1 MRRPLGGLV
10 CILLILAITTIS
22 WKADKFNKHNI
33 DFKRGF
39 SARELLE
46 KYISNI
52 YESAHLQGSGLGLDV
67 FDKAVTGFMNLK
79 ATNKLPQT
87 SSILTIVDLTKSS
100 HAKRM
105 WIIDMLNNELL
116 INTWVSH
123 GHGSGDDMAT
133 SFSNKIDS
141 HQSSL
146 GFYITDDVYNGK
158 NGRSLRLDGMDA
170 GFNSN
175 ARERAIVVHGAEY
188 VGENAI
194 DQIGRLGRS
203 LVALLCQQRF
213 QTRLS
218 TSLKIKQLCLLM
230 VMMAVIPQ
238 SFWIRTL
245 LQITCSPAQT
255 TVLWQAYNFMNY
267 FEFHDFDLGHRP
279 SY

>member
-22 WKADKFNKHNI
+22 WKAAKINKHNI
-33 DFKRGF
+33 DFKQGF

-52 YESAHLQGSGLGLDV
+52 YESAHLQSSGLDLDV
-67 FDKAVTGFMNLK
+67 FNKAVTGFMNLK

-87 SSILTIVDLTKSS
+87 SSILTVVDLTKSS

-203 LVALLCQQRF
+203 YGCPAV
-213 QTRLS
+213 S
-218 TSLKIKQLCLLM
+218 TAVSDQVIDLIKNKTVMFINGNDGRYTSKFLDQDLAANYVFPGSNNSVMASL
-230 VMMAVIPQ
+230 
-238 SFWIRTL
+238 
-245 LQITCSPAQT
+245 
-255 TVLWQAYNFMNY
+255 
-267 FEFHDFDLGHRP
+267 
-279 SY
+279 

>member
-1 MRRPLGGLV
+1 
-10 CILLILAITTIS
+10 
-22 WKADKFNKHNI
+22 
-33 DFKRGF
+33 
-39 SARELLE
+39 
-46 KYISNI
+46 
-52 YESAHLQGSGLGLDV
+52 
-67 FDKAVTGFMNLK
+67 
-79 ATNKLPQT
+79 
-87 SSILTIVDLTKSS
+87 
-100 HAKRM
+100 M

-203 LVALLCQQRF
+203 YGCPAV
-213 QTRLS
+213 S
-218 TSLKIKQLCLLM
+218 TAVSNQVIDLIKNKTVMFINGNDGRYTSKFLDQDLAANYVFPGTNNSVMASL
-230 VMMAVIPQ
+230 
-238 SFWIRTL
+238 
-245 LQITCSPAQT
+245 
-255 TVLWQAYNFMNY
+255 
-267 FEFHDFDLGHRP
+267 
-279 SY
+279 

>member
-1 MRRPLGGLV
+1 MRKPLGGLL
-10 CILLILAITTIS
+10 CILLILAITNIS
-22 WKADKFNKHNI
+22 WKPAEINKHNI
-33 DFKRGF
+33 DFKKSF

-52 YESAHLQGSGLGLDV
+52 YESAHLQGSGLELDV
-67 FDKAVTGFMNLK
+67 FNKAITGFMNLK

-87 SSILTIVDLTKSS
+87 SSILTVVDLTKSS
-100 HAKRM
+100 HEKRM
-105 WIIDMLNNELL
+105 WIIDLINNELL

-133 SFSNKIDS
+133 SFSNRIDS

-146 GFYITDDVYNGK
+146 GFYITDDVYYGK

-175 ARERAIVVHGAEY
+175 ARERAIVVHGADY

-203 LVALLCQQRF
+203 YGCPAVPLDMSDKVIDLIKNKTVMFINGNDRRYNSKFLDQSLAASYVF
-213 QTRLS
+213 PG
-218 TSLKIKQLCLLM
+218 TS
-230 VMMAVIPQ
+230 
-238 SFWIRTL
+238 S
-245 LQITCSPAQT
+245 S
-255 TVLWQAYNFMNY
+255 VLAS
-267 FEFHDFDLGHRP
+267 L
-279 SY
+279 

>member
-10 CILLILAITTIS
+10 CILLILAIATIS
-22 WKADKFNKHNI
+22 WKPAEINRHNI
-33 DFKRGF
+33 DFKKAF

-52 YESAHLQGSGLGLDV
+52 YESAHLQGSGLDLDV
-67 FDKAVTGFMNLK
+67 FNKAVTGFMNLK

-87 SSILTIVDLTKSS
+87 SSILTVVDLTKSS

-175 ARERAIVVHGAEY
+175 ARERAIVVHGADY

-203 LVALLCQQRF
+203 YGCPAV
-213 QTRLS
+213 S
-218 TSLKIKQLCLLM
+218 TAVSDQVIDLIKNKTVMFVNGNDGRYTSKFLDHDLAANYVFPGTNNSVMASL
-230 VMMAVIPQ
+230 
-238 SFWIRTL
+238 
-245 LQITCSPAQT
+245 
-255 TVLWQAYNFMNY
+255 
-267 FEFHDFDLGHRP
+267 
-279 SY
+279 

>member
-1 MRRPLGGLV
+1 MRKPLGGFV
-10 CILLILAITTIS
+10 CILLILAIATIS
-22 WKADKFNKHNI
+22 WKPAEINKHNI
-33 DFKRGF
+33 DFKNDF

-46 KYISNI
+46 KYVSNI
-52 YESAHLQGSGLGLDV
+52 YESAHLQGSGLELDV
-67 FDKAVTGFMNLK
+67 FSKAVTGFMNLK

-87 SSILTIVDLTKSS
+87 SSILTVVDLTKSS

-146 GFYITDDVYNGK
+146 GFYITDDVYQGK

-175 ARERAIVVHGAEY
+175 ARERAIVVHGADY

-203 LVALLCQQRF
+203 YGCPAVPPEVSDKVIDLIKNKTVMFINGNDGRYNSRF
-213 QTRLS
+213 LDQDLAANYVFPGTNS
-218 TSLKIKQLCLLM
+218 SVMASL
-230 VMMAVIPQ
+230 
-238 SFWIRTL
+238 
-245 LQITCSPAQT
+245 
-255 TVLWQAYNFMNY
+255 
-267 FEFHDFDLGHRP
+267 
-279 SY
+279 

>member
-203 LVALLCQQRF
+203 YGCPAV
-213 QTRLS
+213 S
-218 TSLKIKQLCLLM
+218 TAVSNQVIDLIKNKTVMFINGNDGRYTSKFLDQDLAANYVFPGTNNSVMASL
-230 VMMAVIPQ
+230 
-238 SFWIRTL
+238 
-245 LQITCSPAQT
+245 
-255 TVLWQAYNFMNY
+255 
-267 FEFHDFDLGHRP
+267 
-279 SY
+279 